1 LPAAGATQAT
11 APITVTLEHIMSTLK
26 NIIITIVAISFYGL
40 SNAQNNK
47 LLVKNNSLFMATE
60 SDTILILANVD
71 QIGVTHNRTTPFVR
85 NSNIGLLD
93 SSFNIVLEPKY
104 HLCGSEL
111 EFKEGLLKVSNGDRG
126 IVYIDY
132 SGKEII
138 TLDNLCSCC
147 FENNWAT
154 SFSNGYIIS
163 YNGNWHVTDRV
174 NLTLEITSSETFSS
188 QTLQEHFHKSNS
200 LGVVLFKTSD
210 NLYGLILNGNVCVPP
225 IYSEITLYN
234 SDSPGIWADCKN
246 INNKREGSYYIDVLR
261 NTITNYKIE

>member
-1 LPAAGATQAT
+1 
-11 APITVTLEHIMSTLK
+11 MSILK
-26 NIIITIVAISFYGL
+26 KIVFTIVTISFYGL
-40 SNAQNNK
+40 SYAQNNN
-47 LLVKNNSLFMATE
+47 LFVKNNSLFIADKR
-60 SDTILILANVD
+60 DTILILANVD
-71 QIGVTHNRTTPFVR
+71 QIGVTFNKATPFVR
-85 NSNIGLLD
+85 NSHIGLLD
-93 SSFNIVLEPKY
+93 SNFNIVLEPKY
-104 HLCGSEL
+104 HLCSSEL
-111 EFKEGLLKVSNGDRG
+111 EFKEGLLKVSKGDRG

-163 YNGNWHVTDRV
+163 FNGNWHVTDIA
-174 NLTLEITSSETFSS
+174 NHTLEITSSETFSS

-200 LGVVLFKTSD
+200 RGVVLFKTSD

-225 IYSEITLYN
+225 IYSEIILYN

-261 NTITNYKIE
+261 NTITNSKIE